1 LSLLLILTQFNHLF
15 NNPLQYTY
23 KFYFVLITFVA
34 CNFFKLMTQEYIE
47 VQGARVHNLKNIDVK
62 IPREKLVVITGL
74 SGSGKSSLAFDTIY
88 AEGQRRYIETFSAYA
103 RQFLGGLERPDV
115 DKIDGLSPVIA
126 IEQKT
131 TNKSPRSTVG
141 TITEIYDFLRLL
153 FARAADAF
161 SYNSGEKMVSY
172 SDEQII
178 DLILQDF
185 DAQKIIILAPVIKS
199 RKGHYREL
207 FEQISKQ
214 GFVKVRVNGE
224 VRDIEKGM
232 RLDRY
237 KTHDI
242 EIVIDR
248 LQVDNTSLKRLQ
260 ETIKTAMY
268 HGDDTILV
276 LDIENNS
283 TRYFSRSLMCPS
295 SGISYPQP
303 EPNSF
308 SFNSPKGACDNCNGL
323 GNVNE
328 VNIKKIIPNY
338 KSSILAGGIAP
349 LGEQKNSW
357 ILKQIELIAERYDF
371 TLNTQID
378 KIPEEALHIILYGG
392 NEKFEVTSKQ
402 LGITRKYEID
412 FEGIAN
418 FIKYQF
424 DESNSTSIKRWAS
437 SYMDENICSICNGS
451 RLKIEAL
458 HFKIQDKS
466 IADLAGMDIIQ
477 LADWFAA
484 IKKNLS
490 EKQLIIASEVVK
502 EIETRVQFLLDVGLD
517 YLTLNRSSKT
527 LSGGEAQRIRLATQI
542 GSQLVG
548 VLYILDEPSIGLH
561 QRDNQRLIDSLQ
573 KLRDIGNS
581 VIVVEHDKDMIES
594 ADCIIDIGPKAGK
607 HGGEIISNT
616 TSKELLN
623 GNTLTADYLNGVKK
637 IELPKSRRKGNGKE
651 IILKG
656 ATGNN
661 LKNVSVKLPLGK
673 MICVT
678 GVSGSGKSTLINETL
693 YPILNQYI
701 YRSVK
706 APMPYTTIK
715 GLEHIDKIID
725 INQSPIGRTPRSNPA
740 TYTGVFSEIRSLF
753 SKTPESM
760 IRGYKPG
767 RFSFNVKTGRCETCE
782 GGGVRVIEMNF
793 LPDVYVE
800 CETCQGKRFNRET
813 LEIRYKGKSISDV
826 LNMTIDESV
835 TFFEL
840 IPKIY
845 KKLKTIQDVGLGY
858 ITLGQPSTTLSG
870 GEAQRIKLAAELS
883 KKDTGNTFYILDEP
897 TTGLH
902 FEDIDVLM
910 KVLNTLADRGNT
922 VLIIEHNMDVI
933 KLADHIIDIGP
944 EGGKKGGKVL
954 CIGTPEEII
963 KDKKSYT
970 AKFLKKE
977 LI

>member
-1 LSLLLILTQFNHLF
+1 MHEEF
-15 NNPLQYTY
+15 
-23 KFYFVLITFVA
+23 
-34 CNFFKLMTQEYIE
+34 IE

-74 SGSGKSSLAFDTIY
+74 SGSGKSSLTFDTIY

-131 TNKSPRSTVG
+131 TSKSPRSTVG

-153 FARAADAF
+153 YARAADAF
-161 SYNSGEKMVSY
+161 SYNTGEKMVSY

-178 DLILQDF
+178 ELILDDF
-185 DAQKIIILAPVIKS
+185 NNKKITILAPVIKS

-207 FEQISKQ
+207 FEQIAKQ
-214 GFVKVRVNGE
+214 GFVKVRIDGE
-224 VRDIEKGM
+224 IVTIEKGM
-232 RLDRY
+232 RIDRY

-248 LQVDNTSLKRLQ
+248 LNVDKASEKRLQ

-268 HGDDTILV
+268 HGDDTIIV
-276 LDIENNS
+276 LDDETNNI
-283 TRYFSRSLMCPS
+283 RYFSRSLMCPTT
-295 SGISYPQP
+295 GVSYPKP

-308 SFNSPKGACDNCNGL
+308 SFNSPKGACDHCNGL
-323 GNVNE
+323 GKVNE
-328 VNIKKIIPNY
+328 VNLEKIIPN
-338 KSSILAGGIAP
+338 KNQSILSGGIAP
-349 LGEQKNSW
+349 LGEQKSAW
-357 ILKQIELIAERYDF
+357 ISKQIDLIAERYNFKLTTPIKD
-371 TLNTQID
+371 
-378 KIPEEALHIILYGG
+378 IPKEALDIILHGG
-392 NEKFEVTSKQ
+392 NEKFEVISKQ
-402 LGITRKYEID
+402 AGITRTYEIN

-418 FIKYQF
+418 FIQYQF
-424 DESNSTSIKRWAS
+424 NKTESISIKRWAS
-437 SYMDENICSICNGS
+437 SYMDENACPICNGT

-458 HFKIQDKS
+458 HFKIDDKN
-466 IADLAGMDIIQ
+466 IADLAEMDIIQ
-477 LADWFAA
+477 LAEWF
-484 IKKNLS
+484 KKVKTKLS
-490 EKQLIIASEVVK
+490 EKQLTIASEILK
-502 EIETRVQFLLDVGLD
+502 EIETRIQFLLDVGLD

-561 QRDNQRLIDSLQ
+561 QRDNQRLIESLI

-581 VIVVEHDKDMIES
+581 VLVVEHDKDMILH
-594 ADCIIDIGPKAGK
+594 ADYVIDIGPKAGK
-607 HGGEIISNT
+607 HGGEIISEC
-616 TSKELLN
+616 SPKELLKIH
-623 GNTLTADYLNGVKK
+623 TLTSDYLNGTKK
-637 IELPKSRRKGNGKE
+637 IEIPKKRRKGNGKQLVL
-651 IILKG
+651 IG

-661 LKNVSVKLPLGK
+661 LKNISVTFPLGK

-693 YPILNQYI
+693 YPILNQHI
-701 YRSVK
+701 YRAVK
-706 APMPYTTIK
+706 SPMPYKSIE

-740 TYTGVFSEIRSLF
+740 TYTGVFSEIRNLF
-753 SKTPESM
+753 AKTPEAM

-767 RFSFNVKTGRCETCE
+767 RFSFNVKEGRCPTCE
-782 GGGVRVIEMNF
+782 GGGVRIIEMNF

-800 CETCQGKRFNRET
+800 CETCQGKRFDRET

-835 TFFEL
+835 VFFES

-858 ITLGQPSTTLSG
+858 ITLGQQSTTLSG
-870 GEAQRIKLAAELS
+870 GEAQRIKLASELS

-902 FEDIDVLM
+902 FEDINVLM
-910 KVLNTLADRGNT
+910 KVLNKLTDKGNT
-922 VLIIEHNMDVI
+922 VLIIEHNLDVI
-933 KLADHIIDIGP
+933 KLADYIIDIGS
-944 EGGKKGGKVL
+944 EGGKKGGKIL
-954 CIGTPEEII
+954 CTGTPEEII
-963 KDKKSYT
+963 KDTKSYT